1 MGSERGIATGTVWAE
16 NAPLAGKGP
25 PALRFADKRLLISL
39 NIIIFANQINRLL
52 TMLKRFCLSALLAV
66 LYVSAFAQENR
77 AFVQGYSGN
86 VEFANMVLFGKDM
99 FGSRYQLATTHGY
112 NFGSGAFVGGG
123 VGIMY
128 DTRIAGPVASAF
140 LDAKYNF
147 CDTKVSPFIAVRS
160 GVRFWN
166 LFGNFV
172 NIGGGID
179 FGRFSARLSYELSG
193 YTISRTL
200 TKDNTLFCSF
210 AFWF

>member
-1 MGSERGIATGTVWAE
+1 MAV
-16 NAPLAGKGP
+16 NVGP
-25 PALRFADKRLLISL
+25 TLYRMAVFSYFSL
-39 NIIIFANQINRLL
+39 SLQIKLTDYYHYVKTII

-128 DTRIAGPVASAF
+128 DTSIVGPVASAF

-193 YTISRTL
+193 YTTSRTL